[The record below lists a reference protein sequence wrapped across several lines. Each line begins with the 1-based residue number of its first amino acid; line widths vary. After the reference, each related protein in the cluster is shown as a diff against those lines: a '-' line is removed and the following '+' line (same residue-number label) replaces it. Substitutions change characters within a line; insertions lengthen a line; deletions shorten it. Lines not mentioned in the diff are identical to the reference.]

1 MSNSPD
7 TLVYRVSL
15 HLELLVVAELTFAK
29 RGDFSHFSTCNNG
42 AISAGYGCSGSE
54 EDSAAPAGAAPAQ
67 LRRGSSIVTVSG
79 DCRPDPN
86 FPGYYKAIS
95 GHDNYRPIIDIEIH
109 P

>member
-15 HLELLVVAELTFAK
+15 HLELLVVAELTFAE

-54 EDSAAPAGAAPAQ
+54 EDDAG
-67 LRRGSSIVTVSG
+67 GVVTVSG
-79 DCRPDPN
+79 DWRCDPN
-86 FPGYYKAIS
+86 FPGYY
-95 GHDNYRPIIDIEIH
+95 
-109 P
+109 